1 MNTAI
6 EAFAA
11 QIDALMED
19 WFDNPG
25 SGTFGTF
32 LAFNLFAHQEQR
44 TLGDGV
50 GGVSINP
57 DTGKTTS
64 YGRPPTRQSR
74 WVTPWVNDT
83 TPVLDT
89 AVLRGLEE
97 IE

>member
-11 QIDALMED
+11 KIDALMED

-44 TLGDGV
+44 TLADGM
-50 GGVSINP
+50 GGISTNYK
-57 DTGKTTS
+57 TGETTVTS
-64 YGRPPTRQSR
+64 RPCTRQSR

-89 AVLRGLEE
+89 TVLGKRDDQ
-97 IE
+97 